1 MTIREANIQIK
12 QIDNDIEILERKK
25 ELEFMKT
32 QPGAIKTDKEIVDGI
47 QVIDKNFNYV
57 VKSDE
62 ITRELNLKL
71 KEKENL
77 ENWVDKE
84 LRILKEYEPLKA
96 KIVRLREGTQKMT
109 WNQIANAVGYT
120 ERQCRRIYRNYTDR
134 RLSEI
139 KEATEYLKNN

>member
-1 MTIREANIQIK
+1 MTIREANIKLK

-32 QPGAIKTDKEIVDGI
+32 QPGSVKTDKEIVDGI

-62 ITRELNLKL
+62 ITKELNVKL
-71 KEKENL
+71 KEKESI
-77 ENWVDKE
+77 ENWVLKE
-84 LRILKEYEPLKA
+84 LKILREYEPLKA

-109 WNQIANAVGYT
+109 WNQIADAVGYT
-120 ERQCRRIYRNYTDR
+120 ERQCRRIYRNYTDK

-139 KEATEYLKNN
+139 EDATKYLKNN

>member
-1 MTIREANIQIK
+1 MTIREANIKLK

-32 QPGAIKTDKEIVDGI
+32 QPGSVKTDKEIVDGI
-47 QVIDKNFNYV
+47 QVVDKNFNYV

-62 ITRELNLKL
+62 ITRKLNIKL
-71 KEKENL
+71 KEKENI
-77 ENWVDKE
+77 ENWVEKE

-96 KIVRLREGTQKMT
+96 KIVKLREGTQKMT
-109 WNQIANAVGYT
+109 WNQIATAVGYT

-139 KEATEYLKNN
+139 EEATKYLKNN